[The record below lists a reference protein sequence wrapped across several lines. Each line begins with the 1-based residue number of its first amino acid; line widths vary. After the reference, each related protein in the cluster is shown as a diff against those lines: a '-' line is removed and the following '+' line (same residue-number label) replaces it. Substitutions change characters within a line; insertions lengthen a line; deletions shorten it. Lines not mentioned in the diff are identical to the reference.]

1 MRFTGAALAATLA
14 FAPFGVRGG
23 TAAAQA
29 PTFELAY
36 GAWFADDD
44 TSARVFH
51 AGVTRRLI
59 GPIGWGLGFAHVQD
73 SRDSLSRSL
82 SGGEFSLSAW
92 RDGSGPYVL
101 TSVGLGVRHRGGGT
115 DAFWTAGAGYQ
126 VRLLSLFS
134 LGVEAR
140 YRMED
145 TRVRGFWHLD
155 PADRRGVQFAG
166 RIAFGIG
173 TGNGEGGAVP
183 SQTVPS
189 SEVRLPSSGGVGTP
203 ESTTPHSPLPA
214 LTDPYAIAVASGASE
229 EAARLTASVV
239 ETALA
244 AMGSPYQWG
253 GTDAN
258 GFDCSGLIQF
268 AYAKHGVLLPR
279 ISRDQAR
286 MGRATDRDAP
296 GLRPGDILTF
306 SNNGTSQI
314 SHVGLYVGGG
324 QFIHSSSTG
333 VKLSSLEAQDGDS
346 RWWRQRWVGARR
358 IVE

>member
-1 MRFTGAALAATLA
+1 MRFTRAALAATLA
-14 FAPFGVRGG
+14 FASLVVRAGP
-23 TAAAQA
+23 AAAQA

-59 GPIGWGLGFAHVQD
+59 GPVGWGLGFAHVQD

-82 SGGEFSLSAW
+82 SGGEFSLSLW

-145 TRVRGFWHLD
+145 SRVRGFWQLD
-155 PADRRGVQFAG
+155 PADRRGVQLAG

-173 TGNGEGGAVP
+173 GSREPRAAP
-183 SQTVPS
+183 SQPKPS
-189 SEVRLPSSGGVGTP
+189 DVGGVPPSPVGGVTEGSAP
-203 ESTTPHSPLPA
+203 SAPLPE
-214 LTDPYAIAVASGASE
+214 TDPYAIAVASGASE

-279 ISRDQAR
+279 ISRGQAR
-286 MGRATDRDAP
+286 MGQATDRDVA
-296 GLRPGDILTF
+296 GLRPGDILAF
-306 SNNGTSQI
+306 SNDGSSQV

-333 VKLSSLEAQDGDS
+333 VKLSSLGAEDGDG

>member
-1 MRFTGAALAATLA
+1 MRIARAALAATLA
-14 FAPFGVRGG
+14 FAPFVAGAGP
-23 TAAAQA
+23 AAAQG
-29 PTFELAY
+29 PTFELTY

-51 AGVTRRLI
+51 AGVTRRLL
-59 GPIGWGLGFAHVQD
+59 GPLGWGVGFAHVQD

-82 SGGEFSLSAW
+82 SGGEFSLSLW

-134 LGVEAR
+134 LGIEAR

-145 TRVRGFWHLD
+145 TRVRGFWQLD
-155 PADRRGVQFAG
+155 PADRRGVQIAG

-173 TGNGEGGAVP
+173 GRREPGAVP
-183 SQTVPS
+183 SQTGPTSVGGRPA
-189 SEVRLPSSGGVGTP
+189 SEGDGRTEGTAP
-203 ESTTPHSPLPA
+203 RSPLPTA
-214 LTDPYAIAVASGASE
+214 TDPYAIAVASGASE

-253 GTDAN
+253 GTNAN

-286 MGRATDRDAP
+286 MGQATDRDVA
-296 GLRPGDILTF
+296 GLRPGDILAF
-306 SNNGTSQI
+306 SNDGTSQV

-324 QFIHSSSTG
+324 QFIHSSGTG
-333 VKLSSLEAQDGDS
+333 VKLSGLEADDGDS